1 MVLKTLVL
9 WLLVYCS
16 FSKAEE
22 LTTENI
28 LDPADTWTT
37 YDRASTEQC
46 SYSGTLEDGE
56 VCTGSADQGGTA
68 IGGGGIISEE
78 YSLKDQ
84 GLSVAEMQQGFD
96 LEYGASIESHISNT
110 SVPGCQN
117 TNGDCRDY
125 FTIKLH
131 VTKSDGSSINTYEH
145 TVEMDYSGVKDYKYA
160 QNIGVNSYTDVNF
173 KMDIWSVD
181 AGYTS
186 GMFGGIISDPF
197 LEIQYKTVDIVTE
210 IILDVVDDIVQD
222 NIKIEDVQMEVV
234 LENIYTDDLVIEMDF
249 TDTSTQ
255 EMTIEMTET
264 IEETPEVIEI
274 EAEIETE
281 MEMTQETTQEVV
293 PEKEIK
299 QKIANKLMAK
309 QEDKTSNEAQ
319 TTQLALMVVLSDIS
333 FTDLTSTITD
343 TNYYEDLTFYSTQD
357 VIQDNGA
364 NVIGYM
370 DYLAINEMVDSQWQ
384 N

>member
-37 YDRASTEQC
+37 YDRASTQQC
-46 SYSGTLEDGE
+46 SYSGALEDGE

-68 IGGGGIISEE
+68 IGGGGIISQE

-110 SVPGCQN
+110 SVPGCEN
-117 TNGDCRDY
+117 TTGDCRDY

-131 VTKSDGSSINTYEH
+131 VTKSDGSSINTYEE
-145 TVEMDYSGVKDYKYA
+145 TVEMDYSGVRDYKYT
-160 QNIGVNSYTDVNF
+160 QNIGANNYKDVNF

-186 GMFGGIISDPF
+186 GYYGGIISDPF

-210 IILDVVDDIVQD
+210 VILGIVDDIVNDQM
-222 NIKIEDVQMEVV
+222 KLEEVKMEVV
-234 LENIYTDDLVIEMDF
+234 LENIYTDDLVFEMDF
-249 TDTSTQ
+249 TDTSTE
-255 EMTIEMTET
+255 EMIIEIPET
-264 IEETPEVIEI
+264 IEEAQEVVEI

-293 PEKEIK
+293 PEKQIK

-319 TTQLALMVVLSDIS
+319 TTQLALMVVLSDVN

-343 TNYYEDLTFYSTQD
+343 TNYYEDLTFYSLQD

-364 NVIGYM
+364 NLIGYM
-370 DYLAINEMVDSQWQ
+370 DYLGINKMVDSQWQ

>member
-37 YDRASTEQC
+37 YDRASTQQC
-46 SYSGTLEDGE
+46 SYSGALEDGE

-68 IGGGGIISEE
+68 IGGGGIISQE

-110 SVPGCQN
+110 SVPGCEN
-117 TNGDCRDY
+117 TTGDCRDY

-131 VTKSDGSSINTYEH
+131 VTKSDGSSINTYEE
-145 TVEMDYSGVKDYKYA
+145 TVEMDYSGVRDYKYT
-160 QNIGVNSYTDVNF
+160 QSIGANSYKDVNF

-186 GMFGGIISDPF
+186 GYYGGIISDPF

-210 IILDVVDDIVQD
+210 VILDIVDDIVNDQM
-222 NIKIEDVQMEVV
+222 KLEEVKMEVV
-234 LENIYTDDLVIEMDF
+234 LENIYTDDLVFEMDF
-249 TDTSTQ
+249 TDTSTE
-255 EMTIEMTET
+255 EMIIEIPET
-264 IEETPEVIEI
+264 IEEAQEVVEI

-293 PEKEIK
+293 PEKQIK

-319 TTQLALMVVLSDIS
+319 TTQLALMVVLSDVN

-343 TNYYEDLTFYSTQD
+343 TNYYEDLTFYSLQD
-357 VIQDNGA
+357 VMQDNGA
-364 NVIGYM
+364 NLIGYM
-370 DYLAINEMVDSQWQ
+370 DYLGINKMVDSQWQ

>member
-37 YDRASTEQC
+37 YDRASTQQC
-46 SYSGTLEDGE
+46 SYSGALEDGE

-68 IGGGGIISEE
+68 IGGGGIISQE

-110 SVPGCQN
+110 SVPGCEN
-117 TNGDCRDY
+117 TTGDCRDY

-131 VTKSDGSSINTYEH
+131 VTKSDGSSINTYEE
-145 TVEMDYSGVKDYKYA
+145 TVEMDYSGVRDYKYT
-160 QNIGVNSYTDVNF
+160 QSIGANSYKDVNF

-186 GMFGGIISDPF
+186 GYYGGIISDPF

-210 IILDVVDDIVQD
+210 VILDIVDDIVNDQM
-222 NIKIEDVQMEVV
+222 KLEEVKMEVV
-234 LENIYTDDLVIEMDF
+234 LENIYTDDLVFEMDF
-249 TDTSTQ
+249 TDTSTE
-255 EMTIEMTET
+255 EMIIEIPET
-264 IEETPEVIEI
+264 IEEAQEVVEI

-293 PEKEIK
+293 PEKQIK

-319 TTQLALMVVLSDIS
+319 TTQLALMVVLSDVN

-343 TNYYEDLTFYSTQD
+343 TNYYEDLTFYSLQD

-364 NVIGYM
+364 NLIGYM
-370 DYLAINEMVDSQWQ
+370 DYLGINKMVDSQWQ